1 MEEQTKKL
9 INKCLIEI
17 TNGNDK
23 YVDILYY
30 LMAQSLRCIALRYL
44 KNEEDARD
52 VVQDFWADIYENAK
66 NFTYEYNGY
75 SYLCRIMTC
84 MSINRYNK
92 IHGERQKV
100 VEHIETSHINPF
112 DELSFVEN
120 FDYKIAVK
128 KALLNLDPIEQ
139 AVMQLIIYEDKT
151 IVQIAK
157 MLKMS
162 KSKVGR
168 VKLTAEE
175 KMKKDLSEFK
185 WEKSGT

>member
-1 MEEQTKKL
+1 MEIK
-9 INKCLIEI
+9 
-17 TNGNDK
+17 NGNDK

-30 LMAQSLRCIALRYL
+30 LIAQRLRYIALRYL
-44 KNEEDARD
+44 RNEEDVRD
-52 VVQDFWADIYENAK
+52 IVQDFWADIYENAK
-66 NFTYEYNGY
+66 NFAYEENGY

-100 VEHIETSHINPF
+100 VEFTETSHINPF
-112 DELSFVEN
+112 DELAFVEN
-120 FDYKIAVK
+120 LDYKIAVK

-151 IVQIAK
+151 IEQIAK
-157 MLKMS
+157 ILKVS

-168 VKLTAEE
+168 AKLAAEE
-175 KMKKDLSEFK
+175 KLKKDLSEFK
-185 WEKSGT
+185 WEKSES